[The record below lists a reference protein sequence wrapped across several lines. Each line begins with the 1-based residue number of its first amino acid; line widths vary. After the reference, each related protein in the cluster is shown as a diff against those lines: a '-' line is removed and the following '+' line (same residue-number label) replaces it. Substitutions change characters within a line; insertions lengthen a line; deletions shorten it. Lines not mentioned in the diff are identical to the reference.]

1 MSRKRAITTFLS
13 RKFMITRSSIAFE
26 DFLGS
31 SIAPQV
37 MPPWMVVVLTQIL
50 WKHMAVVSSDE
61 RDTIA
66 GEQYCHQLKM
76 YQLVKP
82 LKESTKKWRKLAT
95 KLVEIPR
102 KCNDKI
108 MVFPATVTMGALNVR
123 PRTNLAPLQDLVF
136 IGSFRQVVATKYMIY
151 NRYWAILA
159 GGGHKIRKLGVFVMS
174 TAQNFGPKDDYD
186 WYDR

>member
-1 MSRKRAITTFLS
+1 MCCLLLYLMAKQYRLAQYGSFNITNIAKYSSRKQ
-13 RKFMITRSSIAFE
+13 K
-26 DFLGS
+26 
-31 SIAPQV
+31 IAPKNIQISLCLKR
-37 MPPWMVVVLTQIL
+37 WMVVVLTQIL

-82 LKESTKKWRKLAT
+82 LKESTKKRRKLAT
-95 KLVEIPR
+95 KLVKIPR
-102 KCNDKI
+102 KCNNKI

-136 IGSFRQVVATKYMIY
+136 IRSFRQVGATKYIIY
-151 NRYWAILA
+151 DILYNWA
-159 GGGHKIRKLGVFVMS
+159 GRWGP
-174 TAQNFGPKDDYD
+174 QNM
-186 WYDR
+186 